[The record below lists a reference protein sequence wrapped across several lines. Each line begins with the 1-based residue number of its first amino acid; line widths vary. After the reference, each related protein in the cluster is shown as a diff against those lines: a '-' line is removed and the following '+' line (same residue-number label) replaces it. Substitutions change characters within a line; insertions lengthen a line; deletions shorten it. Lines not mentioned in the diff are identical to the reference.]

1 MSPHSKNHP
10 ELPPPRSS
18 EAAAAAALR
27 THDDVCS
34 ALPAA
39 GYTDRVFEALHAVS
53 GTEGS
58 LDRRLT
64 DVRRKNLSCCRRTIH
79 IESRAIHCCL
89 NCHSLLALDHLLL
102 CLATRRRKQAHQCQ
116 KHVSL
121 FHNDSSNAVW
131 FLSAEQIRLSGRA
144 SNGYRTL
151 GQWLSPR

>member
-34 ALPAA
+34 ALPAT

-53 GTEGS
+53 GAEGS

-64 DVRRKNLSCCRRTIH
+64 DVRRKHLARYALTIH
-79 IESRAIHCCL
+79 VESRPIQCCL
-89 NCHSLLALDHLLL
+89 NRHSLLTLDHL
-102 CLATRRRKQAHQCQ
+102 
-116 KHVSL
+116 
-121 FHNDSSNAVW
+121 
-131 FLSAEQIRLSGRA
+131 
-144 SNGYRTL
+144 
-151 GQWLSPR
+151 